1 MVGTA
6 RFELATSRTPSV
18 RATRLRYVPTVA
30 ATQNSR
36 KLNNSTVS
44 LAFEERQETAEG
56 IAQVQQHFAVQ
67 LYRFAFS
74 HRRRGNFFDRCF
86 EAAAVFEV
94 TQMAAGAGNREAFVV
109 EEALDL
115 QNQVHVLLAVQAI
128 ALAAFH
134 RLQHGK
140 FLFPIPQDKGA
151 DFGDA
156 ADFADAVIPLVVLFL
171 GDRD

>member
-56 IAQVQQHFAVQ
+56 IAQVQQHFAVH
-67 LYRFAFS
+67 LHGFAFS
-74 HRRRGNFFDRCF
+74 HGRRGNFFDRCF
-86 EAAAVFEV
+86 QATAVFTV
-94 TQMAAGAGNREAFVV
+94 AQLAAGAGTPEAFVP
-109 EEALDL
+109 AKPLDL
-115 QNQVHVLLAVQAI
+115 QNQVHILL
-128 ALAAFH
+128 
-134 RLQHGK
+134 
-140 FLFPIPQDKGA
+140 
-151 DFGDA
+151 
-156 ADFADAVIPLVVLFL
+156 
-171 GDRD
+171 

>member
-56 IAQVQQHFAVQ
+56 IAQVEQHFAVQ

-74 HRRRGNFFDRCF
+74 HGRRGNFFDRRF
-86 EAAAVFEV
+86 QATAVFKV
-94 TQMAAGAGNREAFVV
+94 AQMAASAGNRETFVV
-109 EEALDL
+109 KQALD
-115 QNQVHVLLAVQAI
+115 
-128 ALAAFH
+128 F
-134 RLQHGK
+134 
-140 FLFPIPQDKGA
+140 QD
-151 DFGDA
+151 
-156 ADFADAVIPLVVLFL
+156 
-171 GDRD
+171 

>member
-56 IAQVQQHFAVQ
+56 IAQV
-67 LYRFAFS
+67 
-74 HRRRGNFFDRCF
+74 
-86 EAAAVFEV
+86 
-94 TQMAAGAGNREAFVV
+94 
-109 EEALDL
+109 
-115 QNQVHVLLAVQAI
+115 
-128 ALAAFH
+128 
-134 RLQHGK
+134 
-140 FLFPIPQDKGA
+140 
-151 DFGDA
+151 
-156 ADFADAVIPLVVLFL
+156 
-171 GDRD
+171 

>member
-36 KLNNSTVS
+36 GLNNPTVS

-67 LYRFAFS
+67 FHRFAFGYGCG
-74 HRRRGNFFDRCF
+74 RNFFDRCF

-94 TQMAAGAGNREAFVV
+94 TQMAAGARNRADFVV
-109 EEALDL
+109 EEAPDP
-115 QNQVHVLLAVQAI
+115 QDPGHHLLA
-128 ALAAFH
+128 
-134 RLQHGK
+134 
-140 FLFPIPQDKGA
+140 
-151 DFGDA
+151 
-156 ADFADAVIPLVVLFL
+156 
-171 GDRD
+171 